1 MITNAYSIFY
11 IRKKLFDLQRDESN
25 KNLIYYFYLLTQMIL
40 IYLVKYIL
48 AFQFIIRF
56 KKKKKHVASYQFI
69 YFLIHNLP

>member
-1 MITNAYSIFY
+1 MMITNAYSIFY
-11 IRKKLFDLQRDESN
+11 VKKKLFDLQRDESN

-56 KKKKKHVASYQFI
+56 KKKKTCS
-69 YFLIHNLP
+69 

>member
-1 MITNAYSIFY
+1 MIINAYSIFY
-11 IRKKLFDLQRDESN
+11 VRKKLFDLQRDESN

-56 KKKKKHVASYQFI
+56 KKK
-69 YFLIHNLP
+69 NM

>member
-11 IRKKLFDLQRDESN
+11 VRKKLFDLQRDESN

-56 KKKKKHVASYQFI
+56 KKKKHVASYQFI

>member
-11 IRKKLFDLQRDESN
+11 VRKKLFDLQRDESN

-56 KKKKKHVASYQFI
+56 KKKKTCS
-69 YFLIHNLP
+69 

>member
-56 KKKKKHVASYQFI
+56 KKKKKTCS
-69 YFLIHNLP
+69 

>member
-11 IRKKLFDLQRDESN
+11 VKKKLFDLQRDESN

-56 KKKKKHVASYQFI
+56 KKKK
-69 YFLIHNLP
+69 NM